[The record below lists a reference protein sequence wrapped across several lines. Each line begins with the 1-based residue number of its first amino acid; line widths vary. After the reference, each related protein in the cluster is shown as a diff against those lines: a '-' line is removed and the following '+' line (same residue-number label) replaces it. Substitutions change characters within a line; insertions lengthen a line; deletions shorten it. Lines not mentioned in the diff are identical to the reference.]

1 MGKIMQIS
9 TATTNDK
16 AGWWPLWQ
24 AYLAVYNNP
33 LPDDLS
39 DLTFTRMLDP
49 AEPMQLLLAREG
61 DKVLGFVTLVFHRS
75 TWARTTYC
83 YLEDLFVA
91 EAARGKGAGRRLIE
105 AVSDIARE
113 NGAERL
119 YWNTDGANKT
129 AQALYNQLAE
139 KTDFLVYRRIL
150 T

>member
-1 MGKIMQIS
+1 MEIMQ
-9 TATTNDK
+9 AVVEDR
-16 AGWWPLWQ
+16 ADWWPLWQ
-24 AYLAVYNNP
+24 AYLTFYNNP

-39 DLTFTRMLDP
+39 ELTFARCLDP
-49 AEPMQLLLAREG
+49 AEPMQLLLARESG
-61 DKVLGFVTLVFHRS
+61 VALGFVTLVFHRS

-83 YLEDLFVA
+83 YLEDLYVD
-91 EAARGKGAGRRLIE
+91 ERTRGKGVGRCLIE

-113 NGAERL
+113 NGSERL

-129 AQALYNQLAE
+129 AQSLYNQLAE